1 MGLSLYEPDTRDNLR
16 EEKTVI
22 STPKDNVLAK
32 FPTTNYTIINKRNK
46 KPIISIKHSADK
58 IYHMPVGAAGKDFK
72 DGSKIFMI
80 PVGAAG
86 SNEIPIYTYSPYIRE
101 MADPH
106 DQVSRQRFRDVV
118 LLDPTVAP
126 GIDDRLSQFFA
137 DGYTFGIELKSS
149 RNKDGHVLTDL
160 ELETVLKKYEDIY
173 LKYVKLIEDWDK
185 TKNIRGEHKQR
196 SSLETKI
203 AQGRSMIRIY
213 PPLHELEIGTLP
225 FNLKIIPAEEM
236 GSVIIERRMGIII
249 ALRVNSTD
257 DEAYILLP
265 TGVIYIVQRDNAL
278 TREEQFFGRSSIES
292 LVQPSRSNR
301 DALNYHIPK
310 AMSSTYIPK
319 VLMEIDAKGTPEE
332 QRDIILKTLQNFA
345 KEGNDYIGIKASEH
359 GKLQVVS
366 IQPNHE
372 MMEKSLDRYD
382 AILMSGIKTT
392 PARLGRIKGL
402 TRDIVTIM
410 EIMHIRNVRTTD
422 ERAISEGFIAQLYQP
437 LLAHLAQQK
446 EAEIP
451 VRITIIRNKPTD
463 ETTENNDENGGYYNP
478 DPAFKN
484 ETRLSSEKGNDI
496 SRGEIQQ
503 KNAEGP
509 MGATIPEKPK
519 PEKDEIY

>member
-1 MGLSLYEPDTRDNLR
+1 MGLSMYEPDTADDLR

-22 STPKDNVLAK
+22 STLKDNVLAK
-32 FPTTNYTIINKRNK
+32 FPTTNYKIINKRNK

-58 IYHMPVGAAGKDFK
+58 IYHIPVGAAGEEFK
-72 DGSKIFMI
+72 DGSTIFMI
-80 PVGAAG
+80 PVGASG

-126 GIDDRLSQFFA
+126 GIEDRLSQFFA
-137 DGYTFGIELKSS
+137 DGYTFGLELKSS
-149 RNKDGHVLTDL
+149 RTDDGHVLTGL
-160 ELETVLKKYEDIY
+160 ELDAVLKQHEATY

-185 TKNIRGEHKQR
+185 TKHIRGEHKQR
-196 SSLETKI
+196 SSLETRI
-203 AQGRSMIRIY
+203 TQGRSMIRIY

-225 FNLKIIPAEEM
+225 FNLKIVPAEEM
-236 GSVIIERRMGIII
+236 GSVIIERRMGIVI
-249 ALRVNSTD
+249 AVRVNSTD

-265 TGVIYIVQRDNAL
+265 TGVVYIVQRDNAL

-292 LVQPSRSNR
+292 LVQPSRANR

-372 MMEKSLDRYD
+372 MMDKSLDRYD

-422 ERAISEGFIAQLYQP
+422 EKSISDGFIAQLYQP

-446 EAEIP
+446 EKDMP

-463 ETTENNDENGGYYNP
+463 ETTENIDENGDGTP

-484 ETRLSSEKGNDI
+484 ENRLSAEKGKDI

-503 KNAEGP
+503 NDAKGP
-509 MGATIPEKPK
+509 LGAAATSKK
-519 PEKDEIY
+519 PERNGIY